1 MHIKNAFCLPLL
13 MGLLCTIACLQ
24 SARAAEDDGAE
35 DQSDTP
41 RWGLGLGVSTK
52 RSPYL
57 GVKNDTSVIPL
68 LSYENRYVRFFGNAL
83 DVKLPSAGEFDF
95 ALRSKFAFGE
105 GYKGSDSVFLNG
117 MEDRKGSLYL
127 GAAAIWRGPYAKI
140 SLEAL
145 RATGNSKGS
154 RVKLD
159 VEHAFRFDRRFE
171 LTPHLGAEVVD
182 SKYVDY
188 YFGVKATEATLSRP
202 QFAGRRTTLVEGG
215 VRLGYVIDRNQRLL
229 LDVTDTHWGSGITR
243 SPLVQRSSTPG
254 LRIGYLYG
262 F

>member
-1 MHIKNAFCLPLL
+1 MQIKKAFCLPLL
-13 MGLLCTIACLQ
+13 LALLCTVASLQ
-24 SARAAEDDGAE
+24 SAQAAGDGGTE
-35 DQSDTP
+35 DQANTS

-68 LSYENRYVRFFGNAL
+68 LSYENRYVRFFGNTL
-83 DVKLPSAGEFDF
+83 DIKLPSAGEFDF

-117 MEDRKGSLYL
+117 MGDRKGALYL
-127 GAAAIWRGPYAKI
+127 GAAAIWRGPYARV

-145 RATGNSKGS
+145 RAMGSSKGT
-154 RVKLD
+154 RVKLN

-188 YFGVKATEATLSRP
+188 YFGVKAAEATLFRP
-202 QFAGRRTTLVEGG
+202 QFAGRRTTLIEGG

-229 LDVTDTHWGSGITR
+229 MDVTDTHWGSGITS

-254 LRIGYLYG
+254 IRIGYLYG